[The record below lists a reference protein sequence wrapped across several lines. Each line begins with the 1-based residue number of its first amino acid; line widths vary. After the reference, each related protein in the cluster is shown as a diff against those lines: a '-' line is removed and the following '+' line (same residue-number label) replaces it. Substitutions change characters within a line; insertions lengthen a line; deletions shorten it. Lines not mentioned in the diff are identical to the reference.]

1 MKVLFQRKRNSN
13 ESIQKYISIYM
24 KKWSLLWLL
33 CATVCAVPIFILS
46 VQYDNLSYDMF
57 ISIVPYAIAALLII
71 INRLLAI
78 RFSETVQKQEKL
90 YSVRFFDSNAERIAD
105 KVYLSDNWIIFLG
118 KCALYKQH
126 IIDMTFYEEHSPKLH
141 THEVV
146 FQTRNDAAYTFWI
159 EPKEGIEKVKKW
171 LEEY

>member
-1 MKVLFQRKRNSN
+1 MKALFQRKQNSN
-13 ESIQKYISIYM
+13 ESIKKYISIYM
-24 KKWSLLWLL
+24 KKWSLLWLF
-33 CATVCAVPIFILS
+33 CATVCAVPIFVLS
-46 VQYDNLSYDMF
+46 LQYDNISYDVL
-57 ISIVPYAIAALLII
+57 VPYAIAALLII

-90 YSVRFFDSNAERIAD
+90 YSVRFFDSNAELIAD
-105 KVYLSDNWIIFLG
+105 KVYLSDDWIIFLG

-126 IIDMTFYEEHSPKLH
+126 ITDMTFYEMHSAKIH

-159 EPKEGIEKVKKW
+159 ESKEGVEKVKKW
-171 LEEY
+171 LEE

>member
-33 CATVCAVPIFILS
+33 CATVCAVPIFVLS
-46 VQYDNLSYDMF
+46 LQYDNISYDMF
-57 ISIVPYAIAALLII
+57 ISIIPYAIAALLII

-105 KVYLSDNWIIFLG
+105 KVYLSDDWIIFLG
-118 KCALYKQH
+118 KCALYKQP
-126 IIDMTFYEEHSPKLH
+126 ITDITFYEMHSPKLH
-141 THEVV
+141 THEVI
-146 FQTRNDAAYTFWI
+146 FQTQNDAAYTFWI
-159 EPKEGIEKVKKW
+159 ESKEGVEKVKKW
-171 LEEY
+171 LEK